1 MYIVILELVEYVLTL
16 SNFEKMGAAEY
27 LIY

>member
-16 SNFEKMGAAEY
+16 SNLGKMGAAEY